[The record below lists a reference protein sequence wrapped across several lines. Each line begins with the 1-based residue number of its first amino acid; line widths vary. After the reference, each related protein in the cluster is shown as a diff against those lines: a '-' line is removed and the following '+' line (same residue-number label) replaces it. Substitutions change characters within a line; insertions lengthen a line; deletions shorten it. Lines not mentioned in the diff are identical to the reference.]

1 MPVTAA
7 LAEQLRILGGDPE
20 EGDLLAAR
28 LAGLGREIAGA
39 VPSCLTVSILLPDLG
54 TEVVTRVASGSRAG
68 PVRASLEV
76 PLEAGSLV
84 VRATDRG
91 AFVLLHADLR
101 DALGLGPGALG
112 LDRHL
117 ALPSIPADESLTAS
131 SLEERN
137 VQRAIGVLLDR
148 GLSPEAARD
157 DLRRRA
163 EAARSSTGDVA
174 QALLESLTPPVT
186 PR

>member
-7 LAEQLRILGGDPE
+7 LAEQLRMLGGDPA

-28 LAGLGREIAGA
+28 LAGLGREIAGR
-39 VPSCLTVSILLPDLG
+39 VPSCLMVSIILADLG
-54 TEVVTRVASGSRAG
+54 TEVVTRVAAGGHPG
-68 PVRASLEV
+68 PVRASIDV
-76 PLEAGSLV
+76 PLRAGSLV

-101 DALGLGPGALG
+101 AAFGVGPGSVG

-117 ALPSIPADESLTAS
+117 ALPSVRTDESLIAS
-131 SLEERN
+131 VLDDRS

-148 GLSPEAARD
+148 GLSPDAARD

-163 EAARSSTGDVA
+163 EAARTSTGDVA
-174 QALLESLTPPVT
+174 RALLASVPPPVT